1 MCGLT
6 CEHRGHQS
14 GEHEEQHGEEEE
26 PGVTQNLLGLVPD
39 AQVEQTDQ
47 NADPDVGRDP
57 QVGQHLRD
65 QSQHVLLTRGSTV
78 FKSESR
84 GGTSGMRDELK
95 FSVWIIYRMCLK

>member
-39 AQVEQTDQ
+39 AQVQQTDQ

-57 QVGQHLRD
+57 QVSQHLLD
-65 QSQHVLLTRGSTV
+65 QSQHVLLTRGSKV
-78 FKSESR
+78 FKCEPSLVLVEH
-84 GGTSGMRDELK
+84 L
-95 FSVWIIYRMCLK
+95 